1 MKTASCQLRSS
12 ESPVTIAIG
21 INNALLASCSFKLF
35 VNSTEKYIEKWSM
48 NPDKTGFAY
57 YTIKKIPTYD
67 LYDAFININVYVY
80 TANKNIDRGVV
91 EVRVL
96 QNSKYCNFDIPL
108 EWDLINVPLFALNT
122 KPLEVKGTLIFN
134 LP

>member
-1 MKTASCQLRSS
+1 
-12 ESPVTIAIG
+12 
-21 INNALLASCSFKLF
+21 
-35 VNSTEKYIEKWSM
+35 M